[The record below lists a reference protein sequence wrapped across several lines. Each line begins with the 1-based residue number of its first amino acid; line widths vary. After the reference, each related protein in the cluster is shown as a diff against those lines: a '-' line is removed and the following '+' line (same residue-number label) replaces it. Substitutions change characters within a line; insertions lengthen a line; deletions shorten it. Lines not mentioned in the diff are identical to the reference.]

1 MSRDPCNRACG
12 VPVSP
17 AKDLRTG
24 ARLCSYSNRGDGDGS
39 ATAGALDLERSSVVA
54 RSGPRG
60 WRLAALMSE
69 AVLNRLDLELRLKS
83 CVVNVCLERYVYSMD
98 FVLMCSY
105 DTVVHDVP
113 LLPCY

>member
-1 MSRDPCNRACG
+1 MDRQRRAHWIWSALRWWPG
-12 VPVSP
+12 PV
-17 AKDLRTG
+17 
-24 ARLCSYSNRGDGDGS
+24 
-39 ATAGALDLERSSVVA
+39 
-54 RSGPRG
+54 PRG

-83 CVVNVCLERYVYSMD
+83 CVVNVCLERYFYSMD

>member
-1 MSRDPCNRACG
+1 
-12 VPVSP
+12 
-17 AKDLRTG
+17 
-24 ARLCSYSNRGDGDGS
+24 
-39 ATAGALDLERSSVVA
+39 
-54 RSGPRG
+54 
-60 WRLAALMSE
+60 MSE